1 MSGSKIKL
9 PFSKAQLPAAQLI
22 EMADRFEAIVLCM
35 ESTHFG
41 GEEKK
46 RDRLIMLC
54 ENIAKDYSS
63 YNSSGGAVQNK
74 EQSPWN

>member
-1 MSGSKIKL
+1 MMTGDKIKL
-9 PFSKAQLPAAQLI
+9 PFSKTQLTAARLI
-22 EMADRFEAIVLCM
+22 EIADRFEAIVLCM
-35 ESTHFG
+35 ESTHLG

-63 YNSSGGAVQNK
+63 YNWGK
-74 EQSPWN
+74 